1 MAKILIID
9 DEINIQKT
17 LSEILTDDNHECGSS
32 GTGNEGYST
41 FNEMRPDVVLL
52 DVKLPDVD
60 GIDLLK
66 KIKESGIDT
75 EVIMISGHATIESA
89 VKAVK
94 IGAYHFIQKP
104 LSLIEVKQSVRH
116 AAEAKK
122 QRDALRLLRQN
133 EDERYKM
140 IGESPAIMR
149 LKEQISR
156 VAPTTGRVM
165 ITGDSGTGKE
175 LAAYA
180 IHRESKRS
188 NAPFI
193 KVNCAA
199 IPQNLIE
206 SELFGHERGAF
217 TGAVATRTGCFELAD
232 SGTLFLDEIG
242 DMDLST
248 QARVLRVLQEG
259 EFSRVGGTKTIRVD
273 VRVIAATHKNL
284 EEMISSGKFREDLYF
299 RLNVVPIR
307 MPSLSDRATD
317 IPLLAGHFLSRYAL
331 ESGTEKKNLSHE
343 AALFLTGENFRGNI
357 RELKNRIERAAI
369 LCSDKSIAV
378 KFMDGSDQYMT
389 KPDEASS
396 NTRTIFTTT
405 SPLSEAKDKLE
416 SEYVR
421 MQLEIHGWNIP
432 RTAELLGIARTNLHR
447 KIKQLNIKR
456 KES

>member
-9 DEINIQKT
+9 DEINIRKT
-17 LSEILTDDNHECGSS
+17 LSEILADDNHECASS
-32 GTGNEGYST
+32 GTGNEGYTS
-41 FNEMRPDVVLL
+41 FIELRPDVVLL
-52 DVKLPDVD
+52 DVKLPDMD

-89 VKAVK
+89 VKAIK

-122 QRDALRLLRQN
+122 QRDALYLLHQSQ
-133 EDERYKM
+133 DERYKM
-140 IGESPAIMR
+140 IGESPALIH

-156 VAPTTGRVM
+156 VAPTNGRVM

-193 KVNCAA
+193 KINCAA

-206 SELFGHERGAF
+206 SELFGHEKGAF

-232 SGTLFLDEIG
+232 TGTLFLDEIG

-248 QARVLRVLQEG
+248 QSRVLRVLQEG
-259 EFSRVGGTKTIRVD
+259 EFSRVGGTKTIKVD
-273 VRVIAATHKNL
+273 VRVITATHKNL
-284 EEMISSGKFREDLYF
+284 EEMIINGQFREDLYF

-307 MPSLSDRATD
+307 MPSLTERASD
-317 IPLLAGHFLSRYAL
+317 IPILADHFLSRYSI
-331 ESGTEKKNLSHE
+331 ESASERKSLSTE
-343 AALFLTGENFRGNI
+343 AAFFLTRETFRGNI

-369 LCSDKSIAV
+369 LCPDKIIGV
-378 KFMDGSDQYMT
+378 QFINGSDIFNMQRNAT
-389 KPDEASS
+389 DAS
-396 NTRTIFTTT
+396 TGTIFTTT
-405 SPLSEAKDKLE
+405 RLLSTAKDELE
-416 SEYVR
+416 SEYVKT
-421 MQLEIHGWNIP
+421 QLEIHNWNIP
-432 RTAELLGIARTNLHR
+432 ETAELLGIARTNLHR

-456 KES
+456 

>member
-9 DEINIQKT
+9 DEINIRKS
-17 LSEILTDDNHECGSS
+17 LSEIMSDESHECITAA
-32 GTGNEGYST
+32 TGNEGLSS
-41 FNEMRPDVVLL
+41 FSEFRPDVVLL
-52 DVKLPDVD
+52 DVRLPDTD
-60 GIDLLK
+60 GIEVLK
-66 KIKESGIDT
+66 KIKASGLDV

-122 QRDALRLLRQN
+122 QRDALLILRHS

-140 IGESPAIMR
+140 VGESPALLK
-149 LKEQISR
+149 LKEQLSR
-156 VAPTTGRVM
+156 VAPTNGRVM
-165 ITGDSGTGKE
+165 INGESGTGKE

-180 IHRESKRS
+180 IHRESKRA

-206 SELFGHERGAF
+206 SELFGHEKGAF
-217 TGAVATRTGCFELAD
+217 TGAIAMRTGCFELAD
-232 SGTLFLDEIG
+232 CGTLFLDEIG

-259 EFSRVGGTKTIRVD
+259 EFTRVGGTKTIKVD
-273 VRVIAATHKNL
+273 VRVIAATHRNL
-284 EEMISSGKFREDLYF
+284 EEMVSSGAFREDLYF

-307 MPSLSDRATD
+307 MPSLSDRASD
-317 IPLLAGHFLSRYAL
+317 IPLLANHFLERYAI
-331 ESGTEKKNLSHE
+331 ESGSVKKQLSPE
-343 AALFLTGENFRGNI
+343 ARIFLTGEPFRGNI

-369 LCSDKSIAV
+369 LCPGTAIEVSYLNGEAFSLRADVASPK
-378 KFMDGSDQYMT
+378 GSST
-389 KPDEASS
+389 L
-396 NTRTIFTTT
+396 FTTT
-405 SPLSEAKDKLE
+405 RPLSEAKDMLE
-416 SEYVR
+416 AEFVKT
-421 MQLEIHGWNIP
+421 QLEINNWDIP
-432 RTAELLGIARTNLHR
+432 ETAEKLGIARTNLHR
-447 KIKQLNIKR
+447 KIKQLGITKA
-456 KES
+456 